1 MAYVDLSDTAFA
13 PGKPVKA
20 SLLKQLRDNQ
30 TAAAKPLMI
39 PWDVTA
45 KNPGTTYGSAV
56 YTAFVYVPEDCSV
69 LVLRCALW
77 RSAGAGAVY
86 ATAKLTYGGQTASS
100 AEVTSSGTDKQTPGQ
115 SSDVTLTLSGLDS
128 VSGVD
133 FRGQEATLTL
143 YLRSAQATATVEC
156 EATSWPPHRLRHA

>member
-20 SLLKQLRDNQ
+20 SLLQQLRDNQ
-30 TAAAKPLMI
+30 TAAVKPLAI

-45 KNPGTTYGSAV
+45 TNPGTTYGSAV
-56 YTAFVYVPEDCSV
+56 YTAYVYIPEDCSV

-77 RSAGAGAVY
+77 RSAGTGNVY
-86 ATAKLTYGGQTASS
+86 ATAKLAYGGQTVSS
-100 AEVTSSGTDKQTPGQ
+100 AEATSSATAKTAPGGAA
-115 SSDVTLTLSGLDS
+115 DATMTLSGLDS

-156 EATSWPPHRLRHA
+156 EATSWPPHRMRHA

>member
-30 TAAAKPLMI
+30 TAAAKPLAI

-45 KNPGTTYGSAV
+45 ANPGTTYGSAV
-56 YTAFVYVPEDCSV
+56 YTAYVYVPEDCSV
-69 LVLRCALW
+69 LTLRCALW
-77 RSAGAGAVY
+77 RSAGGGAVY
-86 ATAKLTYGGQTASS
+86 AAAKLTYGSQTATS
-100 AEVTSSGTDKQTPGQ
+100 AEVTSSATAKTPVGGA
-115 SSDVTLTLSGLDS
+115 SDVTLTISGLDS

-133 FRGQEATLTL
+133 FRGQEAMLTL